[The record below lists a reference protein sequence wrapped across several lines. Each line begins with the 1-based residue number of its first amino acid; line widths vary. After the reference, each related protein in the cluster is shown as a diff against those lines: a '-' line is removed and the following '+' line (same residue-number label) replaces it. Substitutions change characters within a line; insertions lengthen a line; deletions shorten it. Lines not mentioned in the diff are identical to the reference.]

1 MKQPLNEQF
10 IRMQK
15 LAGIIT
21 EEKFYS
27 RNYIKQKYK
36 AKAKEIEDN
45 IEDEMDNNPNI
56 WDLYTSLETPKE
68 VDNFIKGFLNENQIN
83 ENLKFD
89 YQERKTGDVIVMDD
103 KTMDAILDNPELE
116 DYINSKS
123 FTRNNKGEIVLG
135 VDNMDY
141 EQFDKLAKFLGIK
154 Y

>member
-21 EEKFYS
+21 EDKFYS

-36 AKAKEIEDN
+36 AKVKEIEDN

-83 ENLKFD
+83 ENLNFD
-89 YQERKTGDVIVMDD
+89 YQERKSGDVIVMDD
-103 KTMDAILDNPELE
+103 KTMDDILDDLELQ
-116 DYINSKS
+116 DYINPKS

>member
-1 MKQPLNEQF
+1 MKKQLNEQF
-10 IRMQK
+10 TRMQK

-21 EEKFYS
+21 E
-27 RNYIKQKYK
+27 
-36 AKAKEIEDN
+36 
-45 IEDEMDNNPNI
+45 
-56 WDLYTSLETPKE
+56 
-68 VDNFIKGFLNENQIN
+68 
-83 ENLKFD
+83 NLKFD
-89 YQERKTGDVIVMDD
+89 YQERKAGDVIVMDD
-103 KTMDAILDNPELE
+103 DTMDAILDNPELE

>member
-83 ENLKFD
+83 ENLNFD
-89 YQERKTGDVIVMDD
+89 YQERKSGDVIVMDD
-103 KTMDAILDNPELE
+103 KTMDAILDDFELQ
-116 DYINSKS
+116 DYINPKS

-135 VDNMDY
+135 VDHMDY
-141 EQFDKLAKFLGIK
+141 EQFDKLVKFLGIK

>member
-10 IRMQK
+10 TRMQK

-68 VDNFIKGFLNENQIN
+68 VDNFIKGFINENQIN
-83 ENLKFD
+83 ENLNFD
-89 YQERKTGDVIVMDD
+89 YQDKETGPIIVMDSN
-103 KTMDAILDNPELE
+103 TMDAILDNPELQ
-116 DYINSKS
+116 DYINPKS

-135 VDNMDY
+135 VDHMDY
-141 EQFDKLAKFLGIK
+141 EQFDKLANFLGIK

>member
-1 MKQPLNEQF
+1 MKKQLNEQF
-10 IRMQK
+10 TRMQK

-21 EEKFYS
+21 
-27 RNYIKQKYK
+27 
-36 AKAKEIEDN
+36 
-45 IEDEMDNNPNI
+45 
-56 WDLYTSLETPKE
+56 
-68 VDNFIKGFLNENQIN
+68 

-103 KTMDAILDNPELE
+103 DTMDAILDNPELE